1 MCYDFALC
9 AVQQACIPIALQGQD
24 VIGQAKSG
32 MGKTAVFVLGV
43 LHQLEPENGKVAAL
57 VLSHT
62 RELAQQV
69 RVLVLY
75 LSMVAREG
83 YLTLGPHP
91 LSVLMRDACRLKQ
104 SSSGLQSTWI
114 RQCG

>member
-1 MCYDFALC
+1 MLC
-9 AVQQACIPIALQGQD
+9 AVQQQCIPVALQGQD

-43 LHQLEPENGKVAAL
+43 LHQLEPETGKVAAL

-69 RVLVLY
+69 C
-75 LSMVAREG
+75 SG
-83 YLTLGPHP
+83 
-91 LSVLMRDACRLKQ
+91 SV
-104 SSSGLQSTWI
+104 
-114 RQCG
+114 